1 MLKKTLAV
9 AALACLLA
17 GCASHDRPP
26 VGNPPV
32 SSDQPHEQPD
42 CPKRDDATTACR

>member
-17 GCASHDRPP
+17 GCDSPKPTTPGRS
-26 VGNPPV
+26 PV
-32 SSDQPHEQPD
+32 SIDQPQEFPD
-42 CPKRDDATTACR
+42 CPNRDDTSTACR

>member
-17 GCASHDRPP
+17 GCDPEP
-26 VGNPPV
+26 VKPV
-32 SSDQPHEQPD
+32 ALPTTLDQPHEHPD
-42 CPKRDDATTACR
+42 CPNRDDTSTACR